1 LTRTRKIIAR
11 CSEVLLQDRTEANT
25 MSNAST
31 SPISRRVLL
40 GGALGALGA
49 SLAATIGRP
58 LPVAATAD
66 GVRYV
71 NDENDDT
78 VLEAVSEEVGEG
90 TGGGTAISGRS
101 AGGPGVVGASAA
113 NIGVLGQSDSS
124 TGVSGVST
132 EGVGIAGYS
141 TTDVGVVGTSD
152 AGRGGAFSGQLAQV
166 RLVPPGRHGDNE
178 IGTGQRRHPASGLR
192 GDLFCDA
199 AGRLWFCRGGEDW
212 ARLA

>member
-1 LTRTRKIIAR
+1 
-11 CSEVLLQDRTEANT
+11 

-31 SPISRRVLL
+31 IPISRRVLL

-49 SLAATIGRP
+49 AVAATMGRP

-71 NDENDDT
+71 NDENDET
-78 VLEAVSEEVGEG
+78 VLEAVSEEFGPG
-90 TGGGTAISGRS
+90 TGGGTAILGQS

-113 NIGVLGQSDSS
+113 NIGVLGQSDAKA
-124 TGVSGVST
+124 GVSGIST
-132 EGVGIAGYS
+132 QGVGIAGHS
-141 TTDVGVVGTSD
+141 TTDVGVVGSSD
-152 AGRGGAFSGQLAQV
+152 AGRGGAFSGELAQL
-166 RLVPPGRHGDNE
+166 RLVPPRRDGENE
-178 IGTGQRRHPASGLR
+178 IGGGRRRHPVSGLR

-199 AGRLWFCRGGEDW
+199 AGRLWFCRGGKDW